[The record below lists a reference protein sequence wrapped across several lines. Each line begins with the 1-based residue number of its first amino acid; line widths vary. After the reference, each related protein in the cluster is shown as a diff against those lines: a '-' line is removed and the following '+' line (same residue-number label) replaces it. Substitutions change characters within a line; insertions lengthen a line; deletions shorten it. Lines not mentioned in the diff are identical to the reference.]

1 METPFRD
8 TLSVVRADLAVARAR
23 HAAAIE
29 RAGKLIPVMARRV
42 ARSLF
47 GLGLILAA
55 VVLVGV
61 ALLPPRD
68 VALTPILIA
77 GWPIAAA
84 LGLVSAPPLIWGLGR
99 WLRWRAARYPVG
111 PRPGPAQED
120 PHAALE
126 ALQAEPGADASFAA
140 RVAGWE
146 TAGLALPL
154 IGLCLIVPLS
164 LHLMVWATVQ
174 AVARVGETDRVGYW
188 ANLCRFDDWIR
199 MSMVLVGLAH
209 LALVISVFIYLGR
222 LRRQPSFRPPSPFMP
237 FTVAVLSSA
246 FPGIVF
252 IFFAGAGLL
261 PPLIAAVTGV
271 VFIPPIFGQASRI
284 FWRERDLLEEWAG
297 SSRTMS

>member
-8 TLSVVRADLAVARAR
+8 TLSVARAHLAVARAHR
-23 HAAAIE
+23 AAAIE
-29 RAGKLIPVMARRV
+29 RARNLIPVMAHRV

-68 VALTPILIA
+68 VALTPILVA
-77 GWPIAAA
+77 CWPIATA

-99 WLRWRAARYPVG
+99 WLRRRATRYPVG
-111 PRPGPAQED
+111 PHPGPAEED

-126 ALQAEPGADASFAA
+126 ALNAEPGAGASFAA

-154 IGLCLIVPLS
+154 VGLCLIVPLS

-174 AVARVGETDRVGYW
+174 AVARVGETDQVSYW
-188 ANLCRFDDWIR
+188 ASLCRFDDWIR
-199 MSMVLVGLAH
+199 MSMILVGVAH
-209 LALVISVFIYLGR
+209 LALAISVFVYLGR
-222 LRRQPSFRPPSPFMP
+222 LRRQASFQPPSPFMP
-237 FTVAVLSSA
+237 FAVAVLCAA

-252 IFFAGAGLL
+252 IFVAGAGLL

-284 FWRERDLLEEWAG
+284 FWREQELLERVRTGLAG
-297 SSRTMS
+297 